1 MHQISF
7 EMLSIRSYSLKDT
20 RTVINDILKDDFDVE
35 DMKIEY
41 HVDNLQYLWY
51 HLTHTYIV

>member
-20 RTVINDILKDDFDVE
+20 RTVMNDILKDDFGVE
-35 DMKIEY
+35 FMKIEY
-41 HVDNLQYLWY
+41 HVDNWLYL
-51 HLTHTYIV
+51 